1 MANIADVAL
10 KAGVSKTTVSRVIN
24 NFSPVNA
31 ETRDR
36 VLAAMKA
43 LDYTPSVIA
52 QGMRSQRTKSVGVL
66 IPDFRSY
73 WYAELLNYLEDEA
86 RARGYLV
93 IISSTHAD
101 HHREIEYVSELVR
114 RQVDGL
120 IICWYKETWDKTK
133 LLKDIARKIPIVL
146 MDQPAR
152 GFNAS
157 SVYTD
162 GYTGIKKLTKAL
174 IRQGHRKIAMVVED
188 RQYSAHE
195 RRFQGY
201 CDALRECG
209 AAMDANLVVEKDEI
223 GFKSGYEGANRLLS
237 REKPTAILTI
247 DDLTAVGVLECCH
260 DRGVK
265 VPEEITVTGFDDI
278 PISQYCSPRLTT
290 ISQPVQ
296 ELAKNAI
303 ELVIK
308 KIQNGRARNQELVFA
323 PRIVLRESSNLAPG
337 DLEV

>member
-1 MANIADVAL
+1 MANIGDVAL

-24 NFSPVNA
+24 NFSPVNT
-31 ETRDR
+31 ETRLR
-36 VLAAMKA
+36 VVAAMKA

-52 QGMRSQRTKSVGVL
+52 QGMRNQRTKSVGVL

-101 HHREIEYVSELVR
+101 HHREIEYVNELVR

-120 IICWYKETWDKTK
+120 ILCWYKETREKTK
-133 LLKDIARKIPIVL
+133 VLKDISRKIPIVL
-146 MDQPAR
+146 MDQPAK

-174 IRQGHRKIAMVVED
+174 IKQGHRKIAMVVED

-209 AAMDANLVVEKDEI
+209 APIDMNLVVENEI
-223 GFKSGYEGANRLLS
+223 GFKSGYDGANKLLS
-237 REKPTAILTI
+237 REKPTAIVTI

-260 DRGVK
+260 DRMVK
-265 VPEEITVTGFDDI
+265 VPEEMTVTGFDDI
-278 PISQYCSPRLTT
+278 PISQFCSPRLTT

-296 ELAKNAI
+296 DLARNAI
-303 ELVIK
+303 EIAIR
-308 KIQNGRARNQELVFA
+308 KIQNERARNQELVFE
-323 PRIVLRESSNLAPG
+323 PRIILRESSTLTEG
-337 DLEV
+337 DLE